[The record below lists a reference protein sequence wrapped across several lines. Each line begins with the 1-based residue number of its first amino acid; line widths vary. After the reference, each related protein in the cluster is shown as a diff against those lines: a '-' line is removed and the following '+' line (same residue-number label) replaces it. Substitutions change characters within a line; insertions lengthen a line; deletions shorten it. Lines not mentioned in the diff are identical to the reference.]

1 VEFERKIYFCPN
13 LAKSTFS
20 QIWLNPFV
28 NDCQSTYV
36 TNLAK
41 KKNPWLLSTLKT
53 TLISGE
59 GLV

>member
-1 VEFERKIYFCPN
+1 MIANP
-13 LAKSTFS
+13 LMS
-20 QIWLNPFV
+20 QIW
-28 NDCQSTYV
+28 Q
-36 TNLAK
+36 K